1 MSACHAGWTSVPW
14 LRRLTDR
21 ALGGTVSHR
30 GYVDANDRE
39 RLFAGARALVLPSLD
54 EGFGLTALEA
64 MSAGVPVVASDRGS
78 LPEVVGD
85 AAPLVDPTDPRGV
98 ADALERVLSDRTWA
112 AGRAEA
118 GLERARSFT
127 WTGAAA
133 TLRQA
138 YREASARRQAE
149 QGARAHRH

>member
-1 MSACHAGWTSVPW
+1 LLDAWELVHARDPQATLVLAGGATPEAEPW

-85 AAPLVDPTDPRGV
+85 AAPLVDPTDPRVSPTRWSGCYRT
-98 ADALERVLSDRTWA
+98 ARGLRVGPKQDWSVRDPSPGQVLLRPC
-112 AGRAEA
+112 
-118 GLERARSFT
+118 AR
-127 WTGAAA
+127 
-133 TLRQA
+133 LP
-138 YREASARRQAE
+138 
-149 QGARAHRH
+149 